1 MGTGGSR
8 YSGDFLRYARCML
21 ARVHCRLLVFALMT
35 ANASGCAT
43 GGVYAERDRSA
54 NLDSRGEANGTM
66 FDMVSMTPDGD
77 QWTIRVR
84 GDNFW
89 VANSLEDRKN
99 DFGAITLLPK
109 ESKKLWKLI
118 NAVNIPKRRKGVR
131 DERNGD
137 VLLRLREPS
146 DDGDEHKIYSAYVSR
161 ATEVEAIV
169 ELGDYMRDLIQ
180 KYHKEKPVF

>member
-1 MGTGGSR
+1 MGWRGSLCGGV
-8 YSGDFLRYARCML
+8 FLRYAGAML
-21 ARVHCRLLVFALMT
+21 ARAYSRLFVFAFVAAGAT
-35 ANASGCAT
+35 GCAT

-77 QWTIRVR
+77 QWTIRLR

-99 DFGAITLLPK
+99 DFGAVTLLPK

-118 NAVNIPKRRKGVR
+118 NAVDIPKRRKGIR

-146 DDGDEHKIYSAYVSR
+146 DDGDEHKIYSAYISR
-161 ATEVEAIV
+161 ATEVESIV